1 MPNAQLGMLI
11 FVTTEIMFF
20 IALVSSYLVIKSRT
34 GNWVPPGDLTLPV
47 VATAFNSLILFASG
61 VFCFLALRKL
71 RENNQ
76 VWRRLFLRSIIL
88 GGFFVL
94 FQGMEWVKLVE
105 YGMTMTS
112 GVFGACFFLLIGS
125 HGLHAASAIMA
136 MAYFYFKSRATP
148 LAIGTMT
155 AITIFW
161 FFIVGVW
168 PLLYGLVYF

>member
-47 VATAFNSLILFASG
+47 VATAFNSVILFLSG
-61 VFCFLALRKL
+61 ILCFVAHKKL
-71 RENNQ
+71 KERNPA
-76 VWRRLFLRSIIL
+76 WRRLFLRAIIL

-94 FQGMEWVKLVE
+94 FQGMEWVKLIE

-125 HGLHAASAIMA
+125 HGLHAASAIIA
-136 MAYFYFKSRATP
+136 MTYYYFKSRRRDLP
-148 LAIGTMT
+148 LSTLT
-155 AITIFW
+155 ALTIFW
-161 FFIVGVW
+161 FFVVGIW
-168 PLLYGLVYF
+168 PVLYGLVYF